1 MSGRRKPAPLFLPD
15 QPKTP
20 FSLTNSGTFTEG
32 DLTIN
37 RNGLKVESKL
47 ETIPDA
53 SRPGTAMSHE
63 GSTSPTREE
72 GTSLSRQSSAEIG
85 NEVGPSTSMD
95 SSEFSILSLADLKN
109 VGIVGKGSSGVVQ
122 KVQHIPTKD
131 VYALKMIQMDMQEQ
145 VRKNIL
151 QELRTLHDAKCDNIV
166 QCYGSFYENGVIY
179 SVLEYMDGG
188 SLTSVLK
195 DVKTFSERHL
205 AKISKQV
212 LFGLSY
218 LHKELHII
226 HRDIKPSNLLINRSG
241 EVKISDFGVS
251 GKLANS
257 VADCASWVGT
267 VTYMSPERISGGS
280 YSFDSDIWSLGL
292 SLVECAEGRFPYPP
306 QDLSPGSQPSLSFW
320 DLLVRSNYFP
330 ASLHVLGEDYIVE
343 RPPPEMPT
351 DQYSAEF
358 CSFISQ
364 CLQKDPKMRGTVSD
378 LLKHPFIMKYDNEPD
393 EIVAELMVPNPVN

>member
-37 RNGLKVESKL
+37 RNGLK
-47 ETIPDA
+47 
-53 SRPGTAMSHE
+53 
-63 GSTSPTREE
+63 
-72 GTSLSRQSSAEIG
+72 
-85 NEVGPSTSMD
+85 D

-257 VADCASWVGT
+257 
-267 VTYMSPERISGGS
+267 PERISGGS

-320 DLLVRSNYFP
+320 DLL
-330 ASLHVLGEDYIVE
+330 DYIVE